1 MTHIKNL
8 SWQGHE
14 TMYLYEAQLHLAALA
29 VDLDISLP
37 AHDQVV
43 VGKPGSQGRSAQEI
57 QFISESLAL
66 IVAAVAAL

>member
-14 TMYLYEAQLHLAALA
+14 TMYLHEAQLHLAALA
-29 VDLDISLP
+29 AELDISLS
-37 AHDQVV
+37 AHDQIV
-43 VGKPGSQGRSAQEI
+43 VGKPGSNARSAQEI
-57 QFISESLAL
+57 EYISESLAL

>member
-14 TMYLYEAQLHLAALA
+14 TMYLQQVQLHLAALA
-29 VDLDISLP
+29 VELDLSLP
-37 AHDQVV
+37 SRELVT
-43 VGKPGSQGRSAQEI
+43 GKPGSTGRDAQEI
-57 QFISESLAL
+57 EYISESLAL